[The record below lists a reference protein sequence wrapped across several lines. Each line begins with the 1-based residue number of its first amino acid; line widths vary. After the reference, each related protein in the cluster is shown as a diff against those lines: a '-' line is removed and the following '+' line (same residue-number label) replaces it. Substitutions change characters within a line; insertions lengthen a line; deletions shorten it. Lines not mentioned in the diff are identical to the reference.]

1 MLYKFNKK
9 QYDLIKKYVIEC
21 YEGGN
26 LEFDDEKFNIK
37 INSNDIGE
45 FQSAA
50 DEAIIVYGMVN
61 QDYLTDLGCELQWL
75 YDEIYYQTTLNV

>member
-1 MLYKFNKK
+1 MCIK

>member
-37 INSNDIGE
+37 INSNDIRRISVG
-45 FQSAA
+45 
-50 DEAIIVYGMVN
+50 G
-61 QDYLTDLGCELQWL
+61 
-75 YDEIYYQTTLNV
+75 

>member
-1 MLYKFNKK
+1 MKLACYIK

>member
-26 LEFDDEKFNIK
+26 LK